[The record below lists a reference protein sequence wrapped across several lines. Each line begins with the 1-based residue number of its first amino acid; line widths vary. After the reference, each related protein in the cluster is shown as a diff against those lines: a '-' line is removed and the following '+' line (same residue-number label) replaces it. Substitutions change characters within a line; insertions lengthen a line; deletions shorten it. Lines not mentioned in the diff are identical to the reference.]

1 MCFTPVVSCI
11 DRLPRGYLKGPRA
24 CLPRA
29 AWSCGWASVVADV
42 SRAAPSYAMIC
53 TSRGRETSTGRGHK
67 KRCVYLVIIGC
78 VIGWFSCVR
87 DEAVVDQTDQ
97 ADQLFNDLPTR
108 GVKNWEFN
116 GGPNDYDYV
125 FDAVRLIKLKQTD
138 RDDLLNSTNVKR
150 DQKRPIGKLMSTKTN
165 WSLIKD
171 LIGMFF
177 LRSLITKF

>member
-125 FDAVRLIKLKQTD
+125 FDAVR
-138 RDDLLNSTNVKR
+138 
-150 DQKRPIGKLMSTKTN
+150 N
-165 WSLIKD
+165 WSKPIVMIYWTQLMWREIRRD
-171 LIGMFF
+171 LSVNW
-177 LRSLITKF
+177 LAPRPTDL